1 MSIARFLAP
10 CLGAAILSTAPAAA
24 AQDRPPTAQLG
35 DFFGIRTVEVA
46 IGGRDHTFLLD
57 TGGGVTTISPAL
69 AEAVGC
75 TPWSQ
80 INGFRMG
87 GERLSM
93 PRCDDVPIEI
103 AGQAL
108 TVPSAGVFDL
118 SPLLPPASQKFEGL
132 VALDVLAARP
142 FTLELASGRLTFE
155 TPESLAR
162 RTASAVQIPI
172 RFHRQG
178 GGIALTV
185 MARATTGQGALWL
198 QLDSGSDAG
207 IQVATASAEP
217 LGLNREPGGQ
227 DVTLSLTGT
236 GGETIIET
244 ARGRVRDMIID
255 GNVGAPVLSR
265 WVMTFD
271 LANQKLWVQDAS

>member
-1 MSIARFLAP
+1 MPISRFLAP
-10 CLGAAILSTAPAAA
+10 CLSAAVISIASGARAEDGPATAP
-24 AQDRPPTAQLG
+24 LG

-46 IGGRDHTFLLD
+46 VGGRNHTFLLD

-69 AEAVGC
+69 AETVGC

-93 PRCDDVPIEI
+93 PRCDDVALQI
-103 AGQAL
+103 AGQTL

-118 SPLLPPASQKFEGL
+118 TPLLPPGSRKIEGL
-132 VALDVLAARP
+132 IALDVLAARP

-155 TPESLAR
+155 TPASLAR
-162 RTASAVQIPI
+162 RTASAIEVPI

-185 MARATTGQGALWL
+185 MAEVTTGQGALWL
-198 QLDSGSDAG
+198 QLDSGSDAA
-207 IQVATASAEP
+207 IQVALPSAGP
-217 LGLNREPGGQ
+217 LGLSQEGRQNA
-227 DVTLSLTGT
+227 TLSFAGT
-236 GGETIIET
+236 GPETVVAT
-244 ARGRVRDMIID
+244 APVRVRDMIID
-255 GNVGAPVLSR
+255 GNVGAPVLSL

-271 LANQKLWVQDAS
+271 LANHKLWVQPAS

>member
-1 MSIARFLAP
+1 MSIARVFAP
-10 CLGAAILSTAPAAA
+10 CLGVAVLSIASGAWAQDGPPAAS
-24 AQDRPPTAQLG
+24 LG

-46 IGGRDHTFLLD
+46 IGGRSHTFLLD
-57 TGGGVTTISPAL
+57 TGGGVTTISPGL

-93 PRCDDVPIEI
+93 PRCDDVSIEI
-103 AGQAL
+103 AGQVL

-118 SPLLPPASQKFEGL
+118 TPLLPPDSSKIEGL

-155 TPESLAR
+155 TPESLAV
-162 RTASAVQIPI
+162 RTASATRVPI

-185 MARATTGQGALWL
+185 MAQVTTDKGALWL
-198 QLDSGSDAG
+198 QLDSGSDAA
-207 IQVATASAEP
+207 IQVALTSAEP
-217 LGLNREPGGQ
+217 LGLSQEGRQNA
-227 DVTLSLTGT
+227 TLSFAGT
-236 GGETIIET
+236 GSETLVAT
-244 ARGRVRDMIID
+244 GPVRVRDMIID
-255 GNVGAPVLSR
+255 GNVGAPVLSL

-271 LANQKLWVQDAS
+271 LANQQLWIQSTP

>member
-1 MSIARFLAP
+1 MLIARFLAS
-10 CLGAAILSTAPAAA
+10 CLGATVLSIAPGAS
-24 AQDRPPTAQLG
+24 AQDGPRTAQLG
-35 DFFGIRTVEVA
+35 DLFGIRTVEVA
-46 IGGRDHTFLLD
+46 VGGRTHTFLLD

-69 AEAVGC
+69 AEAIGC

-93 PRCDDVPIEI
+93 PRCDGVAIDI

-108 TVPSAGVFDL
+108 TVPSAAVLDL
-118 SPLLPPASQKFEGL
+118 TPLLPPGPAKIEGL

-155 TPESLAR
+155 TPETLAR
-162 RTASAVQIPI
+162 RTVSAVEIPI

-185 MARATTGQGALWL
+185 MARAITGQGALWL
-198 QLDSGSDAG
+198 QLDSGSDGG
-207 IQVATASAEP
+207 IQVALASAEP
-217 LGLNREPGGQ
+217 LGLSREPGGQ
-227 DVTLSLTGT
+227 DITLTFMGT
-236 GGETIIET
+236 GGEPVVET
-244 ARGRVRDMIID
+244 ARGRARDMIID

-271 LANQKLWVQDAS
+271 LANQRLWIQPVS